1 MPCNA
6 AFDEDGFHLSR
17 CSVKEEKGG
26 KGTLGWGTMEWKRK
40 HIRFAF
46 WGAKKSRAV
55 PG

>member
-26 KGTLGWGTMEWKRK
+26 KGTLGWDFSGQNTN
-40 HIRFAF
+40 
-46 WGAKKSRAV
+46 KKSVKSPRSV